1 MDVVSGAVQLS
12 EETSTRVRGEVRR
25 LRGRQRDL
33 IPPEEAEDCDGDGK
47 SDERERVA
55 HRVHGLHVG
64 EVHVRA

>member
-1 MDVVSGAVQLS
+1 MLADRRG
-12 EETSTRVRGEVRR
+12 EERGGEVTEVRGS
-25 LRGRQRDL
+25 L
-33 IPPEEAEDCDGDGK
+33 IPPEETEDDDGDGE